1 MTEDGRPEPRKFDPP
16 PGEWLYKYA
25 DEVFGPVP
33 SSEIVERMFAGEVD
47 ESTPVSLEEGEWM
60 TIGQLEVF
68 QPFLY
73 QAKAHLRALQARREA
88 ELAARRRRLRHRLQV
103 AAVAVVLVLASFVAS
118 YLLIVYQ
125 PWRSEGVLN
134 AWAAKHV
141 PLLAA
146 VPLGHDAAA
155 GGQDEGEVDL
165 AGINIEQILIDDAPA
180 LVAIA
185 PHKSGRKGNPTRR
198 RNGSANS
205 KRGNGGSK
213 PGKTSPA
220 GGPGRTTASL
230 GALSN
235 DEITRVVYSR
245 ANLRRLYGCL
255 RAEVKRNPDLPAQV
269 IMEFTINNDGR
280 VSQVR
285 MDDTRLNGGSLHRC
299 FQSKLSRLRFR
310 AFSGQV
316 RNVTMPFKIGS

>member
-1 MTEDGRPEPRKFDPP
+1 MTEDGRPEPRKLDPP

-33 SSEIVERMFAGEVD
+33 SSEIVERMYAGEVD
-47 ESTPVSLEEGEWM
+47 ESTPVSLEEGEWLP
-60 TIGQLEVF
+60 IGRLEAF

-88 ELAARRRRLRHRLQV
+88 ELAARRRRRRHRLQV
-103 AAVAVVLVLASFVAS
+103 AAVAMVLVLASFGAS
-118 YLLIVYQ
+118 YLLIVYK
-125 PWRSEGVLN
+125 PWRSEEVLN

-146 VPLGHDAAA
+146 VPLEQAAA
-155 GGQDEGEVDL
+155 ATQDTGEDDL

-185 PHKSGRKGNPTRR
+185 PVKNGRKGNPARHR
-198 RNGSANS
+198 KASAG
-205 KRGNGGSK
+205 KRGGNKSGNSSSRTSRETH
-213 PGKTSPA
+213 PGQ
-220 GGPGRTTASL
+220 TTASL
-230 GALSN
+230 GMLSN

-245 ANLRRLYGCL
+245 INLRRLYRCL
-255 RAEVKRNPDLPAQV
+255 RAEAKRNSDLPSQV

-285 MDDTRLNGGSLHRC
+285 MDDTRLNGGPLHRC
-299 FQSKLSRLRFR
+299 FQQKLSHLRFR